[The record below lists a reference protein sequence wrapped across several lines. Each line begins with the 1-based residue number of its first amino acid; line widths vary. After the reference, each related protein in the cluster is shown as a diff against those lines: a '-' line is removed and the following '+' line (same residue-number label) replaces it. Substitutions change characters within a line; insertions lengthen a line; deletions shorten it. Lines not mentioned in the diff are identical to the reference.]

1 MNRKRTIGI
10 YLDQKTPQ
18 PSYQVV
24 SFLIFLFIINRIMV
38 RPLQNS
44 MGARDDHIDK
54 IKMDIVDTEKE
65 MKSATFQLEERRSA
79 IRTEAFGIAKDLEES
94 GSKKADEIFA
104 SAQEEIAIL
113 IEKANKEVD
122 AQIIEVR
129 KHLKEE
135 SEALAVNVMD
145 KILDRRLVV

>member
-1 MNRKRTIGI
+1 MQIISTTALISINGTLI
-10 YLDQKTPQ
+10 T
-18 PSYQVV
+18 QVV

-44 MGARDDHIDK
+44 MAARDNHIEK
-54 IKMDIVDTEKE
+54 IEMDIVDAEKE
-65 MKSATFQLEERRSA
+65 MKSATLQLEERRSA

-94 GSKKADEIFA
+94 GSKKADEMSA

>member
-1 MNRKRTIGI
+1 
-10 YLDQKTPQ
+10 
-18 PSYQVV
+18 
-24 SFLIFLFIINRIMV
+24 
-38 RPLQNS
+38 

-65 MKSATFQLEERRSA
+65 MKSATFKLEERRSA

>member
-1 MNRKRTIGI
+1 MQIISTTALISINGTLI
-10 YLDQKTPQ
+10 T
-18 PSYQVV
+18 QVV

-65 MKSATFQLEERRSA
+65 MKSATFQLEERISA

>member
-1 MNRKRTIGI
+1 MQIISTTALISINGTLI
-10 YLDQKTPQ
+10 T
-18 PSYQVV
+18 QVV

-44 MGARDDHIDK
+44 MDTRDDHIDK
-54 IKMDIVDTEKE
+54 IKIDIVDAEKE
-65 MKSATFQLEERRSA
+65 MKSATLQLEDRRSA

-113 IEKANKEVD
+113 VEKANKEVD
-122 AQIIEVR
+122 AQIVEAR

>member
-1 MNRKRTIGI
+1 MQIISTTALISINGTLI
-10 YLDQKTPQ
+10 T
-18 PSYQVV
+18 QVV

-38 RPLQNS
+38 RPLNNS
-44 MGARDDHIDK
+44 MTTRDDHIEK
-54 IKMDIVDTEKE
+54 IKMDIVDAEKE
-65 MKSATFQLEERRSA
+65 MKSATLQLEERRSA

-94 GSKKADEIFA
+94 GSKKADAIFA

-122 AQIIEVR
+122 AQIVEAR
-129 KHLKEE
+129 KHLKAE

>member
-1 MNRKRTIGI
+1 MQIISTTALISINGTLI
-10 YLDQKTPQ
+10 T
-18 PSYQVV
+18 QVV

-44 MGARDDHIDK
+44 MDTRDDHIDK
-54 IKMDIVDTEKE
+54 IKIDIVDAEKE
-65 MKSATFQLEERRSA
+65 MKSATLQLEDRRSA

-113 IEKANKEVD
+113 VEKANKEVD
-122 AQIIEVR
+122 AQMVEAR

-145 KILDRRLVV
+145 KVLDRRLVV

>member
-1 MNRKRTIGI
+1 MQIISTIALISINGTLI
-10 YLDQKTPQ
+10 T
-18 PSYQVV
+18 QVV

>member
-1 MNRKRTIGI
+1 MQIISTTALISINGTLI
-10 YLDQKTPQ
+10 T
-18 PSYQVV
+18 QVV

-44 MGARDDHIDK
+44 MDTRDDHIDK
-54 IKMDIVDTEKE
+54 IKIDIVDAEKE
-65 MKSATFQLEERRSA
+65 MKSATLQLEDRRSA

-113 IEKANKEVD
+113 VEKANKEVD
-122 AQIIEVR
+122 AQIVEAR

-145 KILDRRLVV
+145 KVLDRRLVV

>member
-1 MNRKRTIGI
+1 MQIISTTALISINGTLI
-10 YLDQKTPQ
+10 T
-18 PSYQVV
+18 QVV

-65 MKSATFQLEERRSA
+65 MKSATFRLEERRSA
-79 IRTEAFGIAKDLEES
+79 IRTEAFGIAKDSEES